1 MTDFGRALITSAAG
15 ADRSRATS
23 LQPPAMPTYNH
34 ENFFTLSF
42 DISRTTLISS
52 SVNFSYRRVNT
63 VLLHSYLY
71 QSRVINSD
79 ESVFNFFSTT
89 SKSEEL
95 ENSGSS
101 RANVCS
107 TIPLRHVLGMDLWPF
122 LTLDITDMFGFEVDY
137 ELLSQI
143 LPHLRNLLC
152 LLMLDQIH
160 ATSKLFQAIQCHP
173 SATIAISSFW
183 NSPQGLSDHSDLR
196 KIIVRALHIYG
207 NEGYS
212 SNYFDQLRDCGMQ
225 IKWVAIDQPG
235 FLKEPFGMIRF
246 SGLVELQLRMKSS
259 PVDFAS
265 FNEFSCAHPHLQ
277 KICFADFDHSY
288 FREQSNLMFM
298 EPFLDVLAR
307 DGLAAA
313 TRIRG
318 FAVTRNTS
326 IPNVLS
332 HWNVTS
338 LFLTIAESSEQV
350 LQLASSLYPEI
361 SILTIV
367 HAPCTV
373 IEFGIDEPW
382 QDPSIVEA
390 YEGPMIGPIATE
402 FAMNWCIS
410 RIATVVPSI
419 EAFYIK
425 EEGYDGPNLTG
436 RSHRATL
443 FLSISLHS
451 QGVQVGVQAQDRLQ

>member
-89 SKSEEL
+89 SK
-95 ENSGSS
+95 
-101 RANVCS
+101 
-107 TIPLRHVLGMDLWPF
+107 
-122 LTLDITDMFGFEVDY
+122 TLDITDMFGFEVDY

>member
-1 MTDFGRALITSAAG
+1 
-15 ADRSRATS
+15 
-23 LQPPAMPTYNH
+23 
-34 ENFFTLSF
+34 
-42 DISRTTLISS
+42 
-52 SVNFSYRRVNT
+52 
-63 VLLHSYLY
+63 
-71 QSRVINSD
+71 
-79 ESVFNFFSTT
+79 
-89 SKSEEL
+89 
-95 ENSGSS
+95 
-101 RANVCS
+101 
-107 TIPLRHVLGMDLWPF
+107 
-122 LTLDITDMFGFEVDY
+122 MFGFEADY

-183 NSPQGLSDHSDLR
+183 NLPQGLSDHSDLR

-212 SNYFDQLRDCGMQ
+212 SNYFDQLRVCGMQ

-265 FNEFSCAHPHLQ
+265 FNEFSCAHPNLQ

-326 IPNVLS
+326 ILNVLS
-332 HWNVTS
+332 YWNVTS

-350 LQLASSLYPEI
+350 LQLASLLYPEI
-361 SILTIV
+361 LILTIV

-373 IEFGIDEPW
+373 DELIASLGRFPSLKIVGLLHTFEQIEFGIDEPW

-410 RIATVVPSI
+410 RIAMVVPSI

-436 RSHRATL
+436 ENWHIYGWILVHDMHRENLPLNDPVPLYITPLTRRPGRRPGSRSIAMKYYDTTF
-443 FLSISLHS
+443 FLTYTT
-451 QGVQVGVQAQDRLQ
+451 A

>member
-42 DISRTTLISS
+42 DISLASHQFQRICLQLLFNH
-52 SVNFSYRRVNT
+52 VKVRRVGELRKLQGQC
-63 VLLHSYLY
+63 LLNDTFAACI
-71 QSRVINSD
+71 R
-79 ESVFNFFSTT
+79 
-89 SKSEEL
+89 
-95 ENSGSS
+95 
-101 RANVCS
+101 
-107 TIPLRHVLGMDLWPF
+107 
-122 LTLDITDMFGFEVDY
+122 TLDITDMFGFEADY

-143 LPHLRNLLC
+143 LPHLCNLLC

-183 NSPQGLSDHSDLR
+183 NLPQGLSDHSDLW

-212 SNYFDQLRDCGMQ
+212 SNYYFDQLRDCGMQ

-326 IPNVLS
+326 ISNALS

-350 LQLASSLYPEI
+350 LQLASLLYPEI

-390 YEGPMIGPIATE
+390 YEGPMIGPVATE

-451 QGVQVGVQAQDRLQ
+451 QGIQVGVQAQDRLQ